1 MLDNILPFMYVGT
14 SQRLLFSCLN
24 WKFEY
29 VKVWLNYGVLIE
41 ITDPDAD
48 FGYVSLVGWRL
59 LCLSCRLV
67 FGFLLFRHGHV
78 LCASSF

>member
-14 SQRLLFSCLN
+14 SQRFLFSCLN

-29 VKVWLNYGVLIE
+29 IKVWLIYGALIK
-41 ITDPDAD
+41 ITDRDAD
-48 FGYVSLVGWRL
+48 FGYVSLVGWCLPR
-59 LCLSCRLV
+59 LSCRLV

>member
-14 SQRLLFSCLN
+14 SQKHLFSCLN

-29 VKVWLNYGVLIE
+29 IKVWLNYGVLIE
-41 ITDPDAD
+41 ITGPDAD
-48 FGYVSLVGWRL
+48 FGYVLLVGWCL
-59 LCLSCRLV
+59 LRLSCRLV